1 MPQRIGKYN
10 SMDEQSRRLLIQAFE
25 EAGSAPYIVI
35 PKESD
40 GGTDDTQRKQQRALY
55 NDFRN
60 ACNEE
65 ILITV
70 LGQTMT
76 TKDGASLSQSKVHLE
91 VQEKKHRSDRRFVIR
106 MLNKYLVPLLES
118 RGYPVHGGKFSFVD
132 KKDELTVSDLKT
144 LSTMIP
150 IPRSYGYEK
159 YGIPEPRTGRKCS
172 WGHQPIR
179 EMMTGRPKR

>member
-1 MPQRIGKYN
+1 M
-10 SMDEQSRRLLIQAFE
+10 
-25 EAGSAPYIVI
+25 
-35 PKESD
+35 
-40 GGTDDTQRKQQRALY
+40 
-55 NDFRN
+55 
-60 ACNEE
+60 
-65 ILITV
+65 
-70 LGQTMT
+70 
-76 TKDGASLSQSKVHLE
+76 VHLE

-159 YGIPEPRTGRKCS
+159 YGHPRTEGRGGS
-172 WGHQPIR
+172 VPWEHRPIR